1 MRSSRNKTVH
11 DKTLVFAGPTLS
23 GLSEWRAGLSKSLV
37 FHAPVKCSNVL
48 EAFDEGYRRIVIVDG
63 LFERVA
69 ATWHKEIMHFMVRGG
84 TCIGCS
90 SMGALRALEL
100 ELFGMIGYGRV
111 VEEFK
116 SGRISDDDEVT
127 VAHLD
132 QSKDFVSLTDAMVN
146 IRLTVADAVT
156 REALD
161 PQDAVRIIE
170 LAKSTFYK
178 KRSLRLF
185 ASTIL
190 GEGPKHDRFNAYLQA
205 HGIIDQKRI
214 DAVTLLENLDAIV
227 AEAGPRTW
235 GGAEPFNNTILL
247 QTLQYT
253 VNVNPPTLDAVALS
267 PQTRILKLGGLLVGH
282 QYRLLVKL
290 AGAMMH
296 FSKHVESLP
305 TPPLPALS
313 WLDPRW
319 FEDDDIGARLV
330 ALALEACP
338 DYLDPKTLPASVCH
352 LAMSIEYPIRYVDLS
367 IGPTHGTGL
376 SSNATTNYSRLL
388 HLLGLFLDARLTV
401 DPLAKRLA
409 PVAQQVD
416 LREAR
421 YTLRGYETEE
431 QQRRFLRT
439 FGLENLR
446 EAATQIERNAL
457 LLSETDMGISFGF
470 FQEDVHWYNVAVRA
484 SGLWPQLCSLTKPDV
499 RAAFSAEVAS
509 DLVKQL
515 PRARVKSLLLSGLPT
530 NLLSAES
537 IVKYIESQL
546 GT

>member
-1 MRSSRNKTVH
+1 MQSSRSKTVH

-23 GLSEWRAGLSKSLV
+23 GLSEWRAGLSQSLV
-37 FHAPVKCSNVL
+37 FHAPVKCGNVL

-63 LFERVA
+63 YFERVPA
-69 ATWHKEIMHFMVRGG
+69 VWHKEIMHFMVRGG

-90 SMGALRALEL
+90 SMGALRAIEL

-132 QSKDFVSLTDAMVN
+132 EAKGFVPLTDAMVN

-161 PQDAVRIIE
+161 PDDAARILE

-190 GEGPKHDRFNAYLQA
+190 GEGPKHDRFNAYLET
-205 HGIIDQKRI
+205 HGIIDQKRL

-235 GGAEPFNNTILL
+235 GGAEPFHNTILL

-253 VNVNPPTLDAVALS
+253 VNVNPPALDPVALS
-267 PQTRILKLGGLLVGH
+267 PQTRILKMGGLLVGH

-296 FSKHVESLP
+296 FSKHVESKP

-319 FEDDDIGARLV
+319 FEEDDVGARLV

-338 DYLDPKTLPASVCH
+338 DYVDPKILPASVRY
-352 LAMSIEYPIRYVDLS
+352 LALSIEYPIRYVDLALA
-367 IGPTHGTGL
+367 PTHGTVL

-388 HLLGLFLDARLTV
+388 YLLGLFLDARLTV
-401 DPLAKRLA
+401 DPLAKRLT
-409 PVAQQVD
+409 PIAQQID

-421 YTLRGYETEE
+421 YTLRGYETEQ
-431 QQRRFLRT
+431 QQRQFLRT
-439 FGLENLR
+439 FGLDNLR
-446 EAATQIERNAL
+446 EAATHLERNAL
-457 LLSETDMGISFGF
+457 LLTDTDMGLSFGF
-470 FQEDVHWYNVAVRA
+470 FEEGVYWYGVAVRA
-484 SGLWPQLCSLTKPDV
+484 SGLWPQLSSLTKPDV
-499 RAAFSAEVAS
+499 RAAFSAELAG
-509 DLVKQL
+509 DLAKQPPQ
-515 PRARVKSLLLSGLPT
+515 PRLKNLLFAGLPT

-546 GT
+546 GG

>member
-1 MRSSRNKTVH
+1 MH

-37 FHAPVKCSNVL
+37 FHAPVKCGNVL

-69 ATWHKEIMHFMVRGG
+69 AVWHKEIMHFMVRGG

-90 SMGALRALEL
+90 SMGALRAIEL

-132 QSKDFVSLTDAMVN
+132 QAKDFVSLTDAMVN

-156 REALD
+156 RGALD
-161 PQDAVRIIE
+161 ADDAARIIE

-190 GEGPKHDRFNAYLQA
+190 GDGAKHDRFNAYLEK

-253 VNVNPPTLDAVALS
+253 VNVNPPALDAATLT
-267 PQTRILKLGGLLVGH
+267 PQTRILKLGGLLVGQ

-296 FSKHVESLP
+296 FSKHVESRP
-305 TPPLPALS
+305 TPPLPELS

-338 DYLDPKTLPASVCH
+338 EYLDPTTLPKSVRH
-352 LAMSIEYPIRYVDLS
+352 LAMSIEYPIRYIDLS
-367 IGPTHGTGL
+367 IGPTHGTSL
-376 SSNATTNYSRLL
+376 STNATTNYSRLFYL
-388 HLLGLFLDARLTV
+388 IGLFLDARLTV
-401 DPLAKRLA
+401 DPLAQRLT
-409 PVAQQVD
+409 PVPQQVD

-431 QQRRFLRT
+431 QQRKFLRT

-446 EAATQIERNAL
+446 DAVTQVERNAL
-457 LLSETDMGISFGF
+457 LLTETDMGLSFGF
-470 FQEDVHWYNVAVRA
+470 FQEDVYWYSVAVRA
-484 SGLWPQLCSLTKPDV
+484 SGIWPQLCSLTKPEV
-499 RAAFSAEVAS
+499 RATVSAEVAG
-509 DLVKQL
+509 DLVKQ
-515 PRARVKSLLLSGLPT
+515 PPHARVKNLLLAGLP
-530 NLLSAES
+530 NHLLSAES
-537 IVKYIESQL
+537 IATYIDSQL
-546 GT
+546 GTG